1 MDKQQREDN
10 GRFKKGMTPWNKGK
24 KMTEEQY
31 KKCKNTMFQKGNV
44 TWNKREVGE
53 ERIEA
58 KDGYVQIKVAEPNKW
73 QLKHRYLYEQ
83 AYGKIPKGYNVI
95 FADGD
100 KYNFELD
107 NLILV
112 SNAEL
117 FIANNNNLLKKD
129 KELTRTGILIAK
141 VIDKTNK
148 KKENK

>member
-1 MDKQQREDN
+1 
-10 GRFKKGMTPWNKGK
+10 
-24 KMTEEQY
+24 
-31 KKCKNTMFQKGNV
+31 MFQKGNV

-53 ERIEA
+53 ERIES

-83 AYGKIPKGYNVI
+83 AHGKIPKGYNVI

-117 FIANNNNLLKKD
+117 AIANYNHLLKKD
-129 KELTRTGILIAK
+129 KELTKTGILIAK
-141 VIDKTNK
+141 VIDTANK
-148 KKENK
+148 KGKK